1 MSTRRPRLARH
12 ARGLTLTEMMV
23 GLAAGLVVTL
33 AGTTGLL
40 LARQGFSTSSDQSSS
55 LDAGRLALDLLVR
68 NVRMAG
74 SPPFDPA
81 TFNVSTVMQLPGGAI
96 PLQGTEGGTGPDSL
110 TVRFWS
116 NQAYSPTT
124 MLGADC
130 LGQAV
135 GVGMVVNT
143 FSVSSTL
150 GLACVGNGT
159 GSTGTALAV
168 AGQVTDLQ
176 LLYGLASSAESNSAE
191 RFVNATTV
199 TSENAWARVR
209 SVDICVEVMATDP
222 RAGSGAS
229 PGLNCRA
236 VAFAN
241 DNRLRRVYRTTVNVR
256 NTTTG
261 NIFPGNAMP

>member
-1 MSTRRPRLARH
+1 MSARRLRRARD

-40 LARQGFSTSSDQSSS
+40 LARQGFNANSDQSSS
-55 LDAGRLALDLLVR
+55 LDAGRLALDLLAR

-74 SPPFDPA
+74 SPAFDPA
-81 TFNVSTVMQLPGGAI
+81 TFNVSTVLQLPGGAV
-96 PLQGTEGGTGPDSL
+96 PLQGVEGGTSPDSL

-116 NQAYSPTT
+116 NQAYSPTL
-124 MLGADC
+124 MVGADC

-143 FSVSSTL
+143 FSVWSAL

-159 GSTGTALAV
+159 GATGTPLAV

-176 LLYGLASSAESNSAE
+176 LLYGLASAPEANSAE

-199 TSENAWARVR
+199 TSEGAWARVR
-209 SVDICVEVMATDP
+209 SVDICLEVMATDP
-222 RAGSGAS
+222 RAGAGRS
-229 PGLNCRA
+229 PGLNCRGQ
-236 VAFAN
+236 AFAS
-241 DNRLRRVYRTTVNVR
+241 DNRLRRIYRTTVNVR
-256 NTTTG
+256 NYTTG